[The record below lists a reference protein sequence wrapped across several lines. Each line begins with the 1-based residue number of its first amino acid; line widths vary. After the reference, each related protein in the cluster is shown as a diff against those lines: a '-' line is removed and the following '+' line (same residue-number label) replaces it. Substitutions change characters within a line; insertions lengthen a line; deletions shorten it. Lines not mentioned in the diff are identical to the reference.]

1 MRFVSFTLIFILFV
15 SGQALLARSAQLRK
29 FQKTASPAVALVCS
43 QNKEG
48 KEKCSSGFFISP
60 NGFLVTTLHVLDGH
74 RRVFIRGYRWQKA
87 MEAKV
92 VMCYPD
98 VHLALLRPKKV
109 LLEDHPY
116 LGLLPPESVAPG
128 TNCLILSG
136 HDEQAGRQYFRENAL
151 GGQTDPWQVLRH
163 PRRDRFSMV
172 ALELLEPFPMLATGA
187 PCFDRRGRVL
197 GMTSF
202 FHDFK
207 TSPPKMLFHVIPAD
221 YLRDLMAC
229 AAHPDIKELHRDRA
243 QELATVVQRAERK
256 APLSYRVAAMKRRR
270 RLRQIVAQS
279 VKDDKRGL
287 LKEMRNKLKG
297 RDWYEKSKELKSEDK
312 RFARLP
318 QHVQLLRAQ
327 HGWDFET
334 LEAIADEKP
343 KTGMTAD
350 QIVAMFG
357 APERVIEGGEKH
369 ADGRAFDVWEYK
381 RPMLLSFDGKGKL
394 VSVR

>member
-1 MRFVSFTLIFILFV
+1 MRFVSLTLIFLFFV
-15 SGQALLARSAQLRK
+15 SGHGLLARSAQLRK

-43 QNKEG
+43 QNIEG
-48 KEKCSSGFFISP
+48 EEKCSSGFFISP
-60 NGFLVTTLHVLDGH
+60 NGFLMTTLHVLDGH
-74 RRVFIRGYRWQKA
+74 WRVFIKGYRWKKA
-87 MEAKV
+87 MEATV

-109 LLEDHPY
+109 LLENHPY

-136 HDEQAGRQYFRENAL
+136 HDERAGRQYFRENAL
-151 GGQTDPWQVLRH
+151 GGQTDPWQVLKH
-163 PRRDRFSMV
+163 PRRGRFSMV

-197 GMTSF
+197 GMASF

-207 TSPPKMLFHVIPAD
+207 TAPPKILFHVIPAD

-229 AAHPDIKELHRDRA
+229 AAHPDIKELHQDRA
-243 QELATVVQRAERK
+243 QELATVVQRSERK
-256 APLSYRVAAMKRRR
+256 APLSYRVAALKRRR
-270 RLRQIVAQS
+270 RLRQVIEQS
-279 VKDDKRGL
+279 VK
-287 LKEMRNKLKG
+287 EVNNKPKG
-297 RDWYEKSKELKSEDK
+297 EDK
-312 RFARLP
+312 RLARLP
-318 QHVQLLRAQ
+318 HHLRLLRAQ
-327 HGWDFET
+327 HGWDYET
-334 LEAIADEKP
+334 LQAIADEKP

-357 APERVIEGGEKH
+357 APERVIEGGEKLV
-369 ADGRAFDVWEYK
+369 DGRSFDVWEYK